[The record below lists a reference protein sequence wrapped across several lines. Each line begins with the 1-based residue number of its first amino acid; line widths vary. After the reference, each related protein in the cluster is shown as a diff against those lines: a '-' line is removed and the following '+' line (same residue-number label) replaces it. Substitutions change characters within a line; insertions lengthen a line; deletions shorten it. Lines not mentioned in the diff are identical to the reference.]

1 MLSCDSPA
9 EPTHSLLRKDKPH
22 MTPDDI
28 KNTILEGK
36 RYPGPMIGKGYMDS
50 LGLLNLVLFLEDEFE
65 IIVLNEDMTA
75 ENFDTLDSL
84 VSYVQRQLG
93 KD

>member
-1 MLSCDSPA
+1 
-9 EPTHSLLRKDKPH
+9 
-22 MTPDDI
+22 MTPEDI

-36 RYPGPMIGKGYMDS
+36 RYSGPMIDKGYMDS

-75 ENFDTLDSL
+75 ENFDTLNKS
-84 VSYVQRQLG
+84 SFP
-93 KD
+93 

>member
-1 MLSCDSPA
+1 
-9 EPTHSLLRKDKPH
+9 

-36 RYPGPMIGKGYMDS
+36 RYSGPMIGKGYMDS

>member
-1 MLSCDSPA
+1 VTVLPNPLTPCS
-9 EPTHSLLRKDKPH
+9 ERTGRT
-22 MTPDDI
+22 MTPEDI

-36 RYPGPMIGKGYMDS
+36 RYSGPMIDKGYMDS

-75 ENFDTLDSL
+75 ENFDTLNKS
-84 VSYVQRQLG
+84 SFP
-93 KD
+93 